1 MKKKKKL
8 TLLFAFILL
17 PLMASAYD
25 VEVDGIYYNIIK
37 KARLA
42 WVASGDVK
50 YTGNVNIPEN
60 FIYEGQTYNVISIS
74 SRAFYECTNLT
85 SVNIPNSVTSI
96 ENEAFTGCS
105 NLTTVFIGNGIET
118 IGNSFE
124 NCLELTN
131 FCCLAKNVPT
141 TSSNAFKG
149 SYVEYA
155 TLYVP
160 TTSMEKYQT
169 TEPWSNFGILKDI
182 SILPINDTVFPDA
195 NFRNWILE
203 QSYGE
208 DYVLTDSEIANIVS
222 MDVSNKNISNLKG
235 IENFTALIFL
245 NCSNNLLES
254 IDVSKNVA
262 LMDLYCSENNI
273 KSLDLSNN
281 KDLMQLECYNDGLT
295 ALNVSGCTK
304 LVTLYCYSNQL
315 GSLDVSGCT
324 ALANLYCYQNAI
336 KDTKMDSFIESLP
349 SVSGG
354 TLRIINDESEG
365 NLMTKSQVAAAKAKG
380 WSPLFYNNNSDTWE
394 KYNGNEIYFRG
405 DANGDGEIGMSD
417 VMFIVNYL
425 LDTPDPSFNT
435 KNADANLDG
444 EITMSDATL
453 IVNNIVK
460 GRRYIDETSLAS
472 IITNIQVEE
481 VMSNAVGNF
490 DGVLDNLK
498 TTRLVGY
505 FGTTDEIAFPRHN
518 PLFHKPSGEY
528 AMSRNIG
535 DIQLTVNPIGTDFSD
550 LSVSLVNSQGEESS
564 IKLSNLEV
572 SDKLLKTGFT
582 RARSAIREINTTE
595 LSSTGLYKT
604 TASLETKD
612 IEDPS
617 LHIAVDKSAVRNAVK
632 DVWNDLKNAYNSR
645 SQGAIPGGTLNKVVN
660 AIYNVVNGVS
670 TERLA
675 VKTEYNEYIK
685 DNSGLYN
692 LTRKTIVSPYDLSG
706 VAVKPLGFESLPEQY
721 RDSLRAVKKAKG
733 FIKKLNDKIAD
744 RVKETIDKRFGLDK
758 IESQIGDLQ
767 VKLAKIEPIDP
778 TLTTDIKTHLYIKTN
793 QDLKFDQDMTVGYEI
808 LVPTSLYETP
818 GWEEDI
824 ESQGARINKDKSKIM
839 ESDPTFTMVYIEQDV
854 TFHVEKTIPIEIDQD
869 VTANNVTLDVSNLV
883 EPVNN
888 AVDAIKSINALC
900 ESVNNIIDQIR
911 KIENKMDKGTYLNRV
926 YKLIDRASTYTSKGI
941 YKMFQ
946 PVLLVNSDKGFGFA
960 GIRGVPAE
968 VSGTVEVI
976 PTTYSNGLVAP
987 VYKKYIS
994 VNGKN
999 GKVLEESEVALD
1011 ITSELQLGFNTVEY
1025 YAIDFYGNEW
1035 NEEYVVVKK

>member
-1 MKKKKKL
+1 M
-8 TLLFAFILL
+8 TF
-17 PLMASAYD
+17 
-25 VEVDGIYYNIIK
+25 
-37 KARLA
+37 
-42 WVASGDVK
+42 
-50 YTGNVNIPEN
+50 
-60 FIYEGQTYNVISIS
+60 VIIS
-74 SRAFYECTNLT
+74 SHALVT
-85 SVNIPNSVTSI
+85 INSST
-96 ENEAFTGCS
+96 
-105 NLTTVFIGNGIET
+105 
-118 IGNSFE
+118 
-124 NCLELTN
+124 
-131 FCCLAKNVPT
+131 
-141 TSSNAFKG
+141 
-149 SYVEYA
+149 
-155 TLYVP
+155 
-160 TTSMEKYQT
+160 
-169 TEPWSNFGILKDI
+169 
-182 SILPINDTVFPDA
+182 FPDE
-195 NFRNWILE
+195 NFRNYLLS

-222 MDVSNKNISNLKG
+222 INVPNKNISNLKG

-262 LMDLYCSENNI
+262 LMDLYCSGNNI

-281 KDLMQLECYNDGLT
+281 KNLMQLECYNDGLT

-336 KDTKMDSFIESLP
+336 KDTKMNSFIESLP

-354 TLRIINDESEG
+354 TLRIINGESER
-365 NLMTKSQVAAAKAKG
+365 NVMTKSQVAAAKAKG

-394 KYNGNEIYFRG
+394 KYNGNEIYFCG

-453 IVNNIVK
+453 IVNNILK

-481 VMSNAVGNF
+481 VMSNAIGSFN
-490 DGVLDNLK
+490 GVLTNLK
-498 TTRLVGY
+498 TTKLVGY
-505 FGTTDEIAFPRHN
+505 FGTTDEIAFPSHN
-518 PLFHKPSGEY
+518 PQFHKPSGEY

-572 SDKLLKTGFT
+572 PDKLLKTGFT

-612 IEDPS
+612 IEEPS

-632 DVWNDLKNAYNSR
+632 AAWHDLKEVYNQR
-645 SQGAIPGGTLNKVVN
+645 RLGAVQGETLNKIAN

-721 RDSLRAVKKAKG
+721 RDSLRVFKKAKNA
-733 FIKKLNDKIAD
+733 IKKLNTRIAKKIIKTINKGAD
-744 RVKETIDKRFGLDK
+744 LNNIDKQTKNLQIKIKKVKPIPDSLKQIKQVVSNNTTSIVMESIEIFAPITISNDFILDIPVEVEFEAVVPKEFLFDESTHK
-758 IESQIGDLQ
+758 ITVIQLGDISKTINVKDTINFVYTKDINISQ
-767 VKLAKIEPIDP
+767 
-778 TLTTDIKTHLYIKTN
+778 
-793 QDLKFDQDMTVGYEI
+793 
-808 LVPTSLYETP
+808 
-818 GWEEDI
+818 DI
-824 ESQGARINKDKSKIM
+824 ETNVSMWIEK
-839 ESDPTFTMVYIEQDV
+839 EFTFDISNMVD
-854 TFHVEKTIPIEIDQD
+854 
-869 VTANNVTLDVSNLV
+869 N
-883 EPVNN
+883 VNN
-888 AVDAIKSINALC
+888 ALDVVT
-900 ESVNNIIDQIR
+900 SVNGLCNSAQKIINNIY
-911 KIENKMDKGTYLNRV
+911 KYEDKLLAGNYLNRI
-926 YKLIDRASTYTSKGI
+926 YKFIDKASAYSAQGI
-941 YKMFQ
+941 YKLFQ
-946 PVLLVNSDKGFGFA
+946 PVLLINSDYGFGFA
-960 GIRGVPAE
+960 GIRGVPAT

-994 VNGKN
+994 VNGAN
-999 GKVLEESEVALD
+999 GKVLDEGQVTLD
-1011 ITSELQLGFNTVEY
+1011 ITSNLNPGFNTVEY
-1025 YAIDFYGNEW
+1025 YAIDYYGNEIG
-1035 NEEYVVVKK
+1035 EEYVVVKK